1 MNGLLSVVIFI
12 PPSMDALSFLHYLE
26 IQDSW
31 WFPITLYIDCIYPVF
46 QSYQSAL
53 HVHLLPFDSTY
64 ILTCMSFSLL
74 MRCIWGKSFSLWA
87 ALRTVFLVHTLSL
100 HPYYLHLSSF
110 LNCVDRFNF
119 RGMGRAK
126 ETTESERRT
135 LGSWFWYWTQG
146 IRLGGKLLYPQSH
159 LTSPRLFLYPA
170 SRSSTHL

>member
-12 PPSMDALSFLHYLE
+12 PPSMDALSFFHYLE

-64 ILTCMSFSLL
+64 ILTCMPFSLL
-74 MRCIWGKSFSLWA
+74 MRCIWGKYFSPGA

-119 RGMGRAK
+119 RGNGPC
-126 ETTESERRT
+126 
-135 LGSWFWYWTQG
+135 QG
-146 IRLGGKLLYPQSH
+146 DHGEWEKNFGKLVLVLNSRHQARWQAFIPTKPSH
-159 LTSPRLFLYPA
+159 QP
-170 SRSSTHL
+170 

>member
-26 IQDSW
+26 IPDSW

-46 QSYQSAL
+46 QSSQSAL

-64 ILTCMSFSLL
+64 ILTCMLFSLL
-74 MRCIWGKSFSLWA
+74 MRCIWGKSFSPGA

-119 RGMGRAK
+119 RGIGPC
-126 ETTESERRT
+126 
-135 LGSWFWYWTQG
+135 QG
-146 IRLGGKLLYPQSH
+146 DHGEWEKNFGKLVLVLNSRHQARWQAFIPTKPSH
-159 LTSPRLFLYPA
+159 QP
-170 SRSSTHL
+170 